1 MKRGSIL
8 GEERKL
14 RERANLGAEE
24 SGRDHV
30 ENGRS
35 ALGTGS
41 MPLDRESKI
50 GLVSMFSVCPLWR
63 RSLKGFFSFS

>member
-8 GEERKL
+8 REERKL

-50 GLVSMFSVCPLWR
+50 AACIFSVLCGDG
-63 RSLKGFFSFS
+63 SLKGFS